1 MLNYSLVADIGS
13 FITGIKE
20 TENDLLVVLLTVT
33 PIHTLP
39 LDSRTPY
46 DLAENCT
53 ITGFRIVAVNGCGI
67 E

>member
-1 MLNYSLVADIGS
+1 MLNHSLVADIGS

-20 TENDLLVVLLTVT
+20 TENGSLVVLFAVT

-46 DLAENCT
+46 DLADNCT
-53 ITGFRIVAVNGCGI
+53 ITGFRIVAVNGYGI
-67 E
+67 K